1 MAEDKTEESQ
11 PNRRRQ
17 FLTAL
22 TSAVGVAGAGGMMV
36 PLVASMAPSARARA
50 AGAPVEVDISEL
62 REGRMMVVAWRG
74 KPVWIVRR
82 SEKMLADL
90 TEIRDQLSDPDS
102 TVEQQ
107 PAYAANHHRSIRPEI
122 LVLLGV
128 CTHLGCAPTKKFER
142 GAASGVSADWRGGFF
157 CPCHGSRFDLA
168 GRVFKN
174 VPAPTNLEVPP
185 HSFVTDNRIL
195 IGLDSQEA
203 A

>member
-22 TSAVGVAGAGGMMV
+22 TSAVGVAGAGAMMV

-107 PAYAANHHRSIRPEI
+107 PAYAVNDHRSIRPEI

-128 CTHLGCAPTKKFER
+128 CTHLGCAPTKNFER